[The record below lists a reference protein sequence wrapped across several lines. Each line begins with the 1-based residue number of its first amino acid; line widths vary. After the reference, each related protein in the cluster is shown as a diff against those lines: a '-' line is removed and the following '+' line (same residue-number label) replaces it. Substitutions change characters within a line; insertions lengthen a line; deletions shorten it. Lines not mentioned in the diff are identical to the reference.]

1 MVVKLFCM
9 YNDGLEKETATH
21 SSILAWGIP
30 WSEEPGGLLS
40 MRSHRVGHDW
50 SNLACMHALEKE
62 MGTHSSVLAWRIPGT
77 DESGGLLSM
86 GSHTVGH
93 DWSNLAA
100 AAMMDICHYKFVKSH
115 RMTTTKRGPE
125 WKLWNLCDNNVSML
139 INCNKCTSW
148 VGEADSR
155 EGCKRGTQRVYR
167 NVVLSVQFCWEPKT
181 VLLKVSMLSERS
193 YTEMT
198 RCCTNPFVQRKES
211 YIDRKYRE
219 ISNYLGL
226 GGLGSDG

>member
-1 MVVKLFCM
+1 MHTCIGEGNGNPLQCSCLE
-9 YNDGLEKETATH
+9 NPWDGWVWWAAVYGVAQSRT
-21 SSILAWGIP
+21 
-30 WSEEPGGLLS
+30 
-40 MRSHRVGHDW
+40 
-50 SNLACMHALEKE
+50 
-62 MGTHSSVLAWRIPGT
+62 
-77 DESGGLLSM
+77 
-86 GSHTVGH
+86 
-93 DWSNLAA
+93 LAA
-100 AAMMDICHYKFVKSH
+100 AAMMDICHYEFVKSH
-115 RMTTTKRGPE
+115 RMTTTKRGPK

-139 INCNKCTSW
+139 INCNKSTSW

-198 RCCTNPFVQRKES
+198 RCCMNPFVQRKES